1 MYLFWVN
8 YTVVPCGL
16 TLFQFGT
23 LWFETWHFGTLWRY
37 FVILIITN
45 LQKLPVDP
53 NFFQK
58 STNRSLDTYYLGTKM
73 RTLKFWIHIQIGP
86 SKITNWPCGLNFVF
100 IFLHYK
106 KYYLYIYWKK
116 NQIVKFWGLNY
127 IFFSHYCFLNMFIN
141 FYITKNIIHI
151 YTARGTKIYIFWVLI
166 IYFISWIKM

>member
-23 LWFETWHFGTLWRY
+23 LWFETWHFGTLWSY
-37 FVILIITN
+37 FVILTITN
-45 LQKLPVDP
+45 LQKLPIDP

-86 SKITNWPCGLNFVF
+86 SKITNWPCGLNFF
-100 IFLHYK
+100 YIFTLQKILLIYILEEEPNCK
-106 KYYLYIYWKK
+106 VLGNELYI
-116 NQIVKFWGLNY
+116 
-127 IFFSHYCFLNMFIN
+127 FSHYCFLNMFIN